1 MKYWK
6 LTTVAVVAYLFFM
19 LYLLPAAWLVHWVG
33 LPATVKLGQVQGT
46 IWQGSAMVAQYQG
59 LQLQQIRW
67 RFNGWSLLRLAPQIK
82 ITAGSIG
89 EREQAYATASVAY
102 SFSGLNMQQALLRIP
117 VSQLLP
123 LLELPLPVAATGE
136 LMVEVQ
142 AFQQGKPWCSSLA
155 GNASWLDARL
165 QPPTGTWLELN
176 SIVADLRCEQGSPV
190 LVTDGN
196 NSLGLAVT
204 AAVENNRLTVNG
216 SLKPDAS
223 LPQEVHQAMQF
234 VGRPDAQGRY
244 TIRF

>member
-6 LTTVAVVAYLFFM
+6 LTAIAVLAYLVFM
-19 LYLLPAAWLVHWVG
+19 LYLLPAAWVLHWVG
-33 LPATVKLGQVQGT
+33 LPANVRLGPVQGSV
-46 IWQGSAMVAQYQG
+46 WQGSATLATYQS
-59 LQLQQIRW
+59 LQLQQLRW
-67 RFNGWSLLRLAPQIK
+67 QFNGWSLLKLAPEMM
-82 ITAGSIG
+82 ITAGSTG
-89 EREQAYATASVAY
+89 ERDKPYAQASLAY
-102 SFSGLNMQQALLRIP
+102 SFSGLNIKQALVRIP

-123 LLELPLPVAATGE
+123 LLTLPLPVAATGE
-136 LMVEVQ
+136 LMVDVQ
-142 AFQQGKPWCSSLA
+142 NFQQGQPFCDSLA

-244 TIRF
+244 SIKF